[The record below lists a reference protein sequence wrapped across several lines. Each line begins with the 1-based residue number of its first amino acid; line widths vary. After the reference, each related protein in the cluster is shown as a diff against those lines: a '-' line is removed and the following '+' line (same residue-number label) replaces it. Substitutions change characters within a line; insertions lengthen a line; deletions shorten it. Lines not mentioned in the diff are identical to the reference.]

1 MVRGVVLGK
10 EVRPVPLSNLI
21 AFLGAAVLLAMT
33 PGPSTIVVLRQ
44 TLRSGRGA
52 AFVTTLGNA
61 TGLMT
66 WAIAAAFG
74 LTALVAASQ
83 MAYDILR
90 ILGAVVLAV
99 LGVQSLLRAR
109 RGHGDNLA
117 KAVTHGA
124 TAETSETPS
133 GWQAY
138 RTGLLTNLTNP
149 KAAVFIVSFLP
160 QFVPTHAPVLLTIL
174 LLAALHGVIS
184 ISWYTILAW
193 MVSRARQVFVHSSVR
208 RRLEQVS
215 GLVLLGFGVRL
226 AVEHR

>member
-1 MVRGVVLGK
+1 
-10 EVRPVPLSNLI
+10 VPLSNLI
-21 AFLGAAVLLAMT
+21 AFLGAAILLAMT
-33 PGPSTIVVLRQ
+33 PGPSTLVVLRQ
-44 TLRSGRGA
+44 TLRNGRRT

-83 MAYDILR
+83 VAYDVIR

-99 LGVQSLLRAR
+99 LGIQSLLRAR
-109 RGHGDNLA
+109 RGHDDDFA
-117 KAVTHGA
+117 KEVASGTEIRA
-124 TAETSETPS
+124 ADTPS
-133 GWQAY
+133 SWQAY

-160 QFVPTHAPVLLTIL
+160 QFVPAHAPVLLTIL
-174 LLAALHGVIS
+174 VLAAIHSVIS
-184 ISWYTILAW
+184 ISWYNILAW
-193 MVSRARQVFVHSSVR
+193 MITRARQVFIRPSVR
-208 RRLEQVS
+208 RRLEQAS
-215 GLVLLGFGVRL
+215 GLILLGFGVRL